1 MMENRIRAIIA
12 EDMEAYLDTLAKLVS
27 EATPQVEIV
36 GKSSTLREA
45 EVLIGQ
51 LYPDLVF
58 LDIQFE
64 EEGST
69 AFDMLRR
76 LRLADRLTFR
86 IIFITAHLE
95 PAYYAEAFNYG
106 ALHFLEKPVDKDK
119 LQESIQRAVTGNS
132 NHQEDDLFEKLNQLE
147 KQISSSAGKG
157 RVVVEGSKFSEVI
170 ATDDIILL
178 EAAGRYTNLRLADGR
193 QLMSC
198 QNLGE
203 FEKKL
208 RHYGCFCRIHHSK
221 IINLNFVKR
230 YSKRERIIE
239 LLPPHGNHIASKDRM
254 KEFIQLFETEGS

>member
-1 MMENRIRAIIA
+1 MENRIRAIIA

-27 EATPQVEIV
+27 EVAPQVEIV
-36 GKSSTLREA
+36 GKASTLRET
-45 EVLIGQ
+45 ETLIGQ
-51 LYPDLVF
+51 LSPNLVF

-69 AFDMLRR
+69 AFDLLRR
-76 LRLADRLTFR
+76 LRRAGRITFQ

-119 LQESIQRAVTGNS
+119 LKESIQRAITGNA
-132 NHQEDDLFEKLNQLE
+132 NLHEDDLFEKLNHLE
-147 KQISSSAGKG
+147 KQISSSSGKG
-157 RVVVEGSKFSEVI
+157 RMVVEGSKFSEVI
-170 ATDDIILL
+170 QVGDIILL

-198 QNLGE
+198 HNLGE

-208 RHYGCFCRIHHSK
+208 RQYENFCRIHHSK
-221 IINLNFVKR
+221 IINLSYVKR

-239 LLPPHGNHIASKDRM
+239 LLPPHGSHIASKERM
-254 KEFIQLFETEGS
+254 KEFILLFETEGS